1 MLTQDD
7 TFTVL
12 QAVQEPKET
21 SSSSRPAV
29 EGTINTEIIGTG
41 GCKSHDRIRQPDHS
55 VVIITVGMMV
65 WKLPLD

>member
-12 QAVQEPKET
+12 QAVLEPKGT
-21 SSSSRPAV
+21 SSSSRPVV

-41 GCKSHDRIRQPDHS
+41 GCKSHERIRQPDHP
-55 VVIITVGMMV
+55 VVIITTWMMV
-65 WKLPLD
+65 W